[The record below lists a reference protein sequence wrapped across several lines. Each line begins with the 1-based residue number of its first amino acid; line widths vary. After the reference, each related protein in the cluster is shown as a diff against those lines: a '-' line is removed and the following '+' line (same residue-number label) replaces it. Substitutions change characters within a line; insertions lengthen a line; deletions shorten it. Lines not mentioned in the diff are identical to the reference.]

1 MARKKKEEMGILE
14 EVTRLGC
21 LDAEALSAAEQSYG
35 DSWKRRGGTG
45 AFMMLARKW
54 DRIENQASKFNYDIF
69 AAIESDRSLDG
80 IIDDIGDLRRYLFLV
95 EVEMR
100 TKLGPFA
107 FVAPQ
112 DVTEVK
118 RGNSEVTPLGTAVEG
133 NTVSLTE
140 EA

>member
-1 MARKKKEEMGILE
+1 MGILE

-21 LDAEALSAAEQSYG
+21 LDAEGLSKAEESYG
-35 DSWKRRGGTG
+35 DSWKRRGGIG

-54 DRIENQASKFNYDIF
+54 DRIENQVCKFNYDIF

-100 TKLGPFA
+100 KELGPFS
-107 FVAPQ
+107 FIAPQ

-118 RGNSEVTPLGTAVEG
+118 GSNSEVTPLGTNVEG
-133 NTVSLTE
+133 AAVSLAE
-140 EA
+140 EI